1 MPFRSRPDS
10 QTFVMFLINQPKQNK
25 TMKTASIFVTLAL
38 VGASFMAQA
47 QTAAPAYFTE
57 FDHLNLSRTANGILE
72 VRFTTNGGP
81 IVFTGKDHHDFV
93 EAFSHIAQDRNNK
106 VVILTGTAN
115 EFFAQINGASLGDI
129 TNPREWDKTWWEG
142 QQVLQN
148 LTSIGVPVIA
158 AINGPATVHSEY
170 ALTADIIL
178 ASENA
183 YFQDFPHL
191 TFGIVPG
198 DGVQTVWNRALGEYR
213 GKYFAYTQQK
223 ISAQEAK
230 TLGVVA
236 EVLPTPAALHDRA
249 LALAEKLLAIPE
261 LTRRHMRAM
270 FVLPLRKALLD
281 EVGYGLAVEGITAT
295 DLKIAGEEK
304 AKATAPATKK

>member
-1 MPFRSRPDS
+1 
-10 QTFVMFLINQPKQNK
+10 
-25 TMKTASIFVTLAL
+25 MKTASIFATLAL
-38 VGASFMAQA
+38 TGASFISHA
-47 QTAAPAYFTE
+47 QTSVTVQQTSAQPSYFTQYE
-57 FDHLNLSRTANGILE
+57 HLALKRTPNGVLE
-72 VRFTTNGGP
+72 VRFTTKNGP

-93 EAFSHIAQDRNNK
+93 DAFSRIAQDRDNK
-106 VVILTGTAN
+106 VVILTGTSN
-115 EFFAQINGASLGDI
+115 EFFAQIDGPSLGDI

-198 DGVQTVWNRALGEYR
+198 DGIQTVWNRALGDYR

-223 ISAQEAK
+223 ISAAEAK

-236 EVLPTPAALHDRA
+236 EVLPTPEALKGRA
-249 LALAEKLLAIPE
+249 YAVAEKLLTIPE
-261 LTRRHMRAM
+261 LTRRHMRTM
-270 FVLPLRKALLD
+270 FALPLRKALLED
-281 EVGYGLAVEGITAT
+281 VGYGLAVEGVTAT
-295 DLKIAGEEK
+295 DLRIAAEEK
-304 AKATAPATKK
+304 AKAAASTPTSKK